1 MEGFSVQES
10 GMMIAV
16 QIIGQEGHVFNR
28 QIDKL
33 RCSLRTTGA
42 CNIVPSAE

>member
-16 QIIGQEGHVFNR
+16 QIIEQEGRVFNR

-33 RCSLRTTGA
+33 RCSGRPTGA
-42 CNIVPSAE
+42 CNVAPSAE